1 MTIGE
6 ERTMAM
12 EIHPPKKIPTGIEG
26 FEHLTLGGLP
36 ERSIRGQSSTFH
48 TLTLILPGVDDGV
61 HMDQAFA

>member
-12 EIHPPKKIPTGIEG
+12 EIHPPKKIPSGIEG

-36 ERSIRGQSSTFH
+36 EGRT
-48 TLTLILPGVDDGV
+48 TLAVGTSG
-61 HMDQAFA
+61 